1 MIYQRLFNEE
11 LSREYIKRL
20 SIDEIQS
27 IENFCIEN
35 SKFVFPLLKK
45 LERYTSL
52 DIEKGSFTP
61 KEIEQF
67 NSIPV
72 PESYNLRKEL
82 PVTIYRGLTISKD
95 LAKQIIPKIKAKKG
109 KITYSPQESNYSSW
123 TTDKET
129 AEQFSHGAYSSDFE
143 VVFRANLTPKNKA
156 IDIVTFQ
163 MITFNLQK
171 YLEQKESLNDKQQE
185 LLKIISNV
193 DRIDEKEIL
202 VFGKIKVDGIEQ

>member
-1 MIYQRLFNEE
+1 MIYKRLFSEE

-20 SIDEIQS
+20 SIDEVKL
-27 IENFCIEN
+27 IEDFCISN
-35 SKFVFPLLKK
+35 SKFIFPLLKK

-52 DIEKGSFTP
+52 DIERGVFTS

-72 PESYNLRKEL
+72 PENYNLRKEL
-82 PVTIYRGLTISKD
+82 PVTIYRGLTISKE

-109 KITYSPQESNYSSW
+109 KITYTPQESNYSSW

-129 AEQFSHGAYSSDFE
+129 AESFSHGSYSSDLE

-171 YLEQKESLNDKQQE
+171 YLEQKDSLNDKQKE
-185 LLKIISNV
+185 LLNIIKNV

-202 VFGKIKVDGIEQ
+202 VFGKIKVDGIEE